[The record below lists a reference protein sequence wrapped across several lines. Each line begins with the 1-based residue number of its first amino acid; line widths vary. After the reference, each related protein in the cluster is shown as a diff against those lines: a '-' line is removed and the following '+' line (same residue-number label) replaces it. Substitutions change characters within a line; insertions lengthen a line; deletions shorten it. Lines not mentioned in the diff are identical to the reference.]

1 MKENTASFKDKFM
14 GVMEKFSK
22 AMVQPLMYLSAAGIL
37 IVVGVLITNKT
48 ISGVLPFLQWGP
60 IQAFGQLIYS
70 AVMGIINN
78 LAVVFAIGIPAA
90 LAKSEKHKAAILGFM
105 TYLMYLICS
114 NQLLTMTG
122 SLAQPDPMLGLYG
135 TGQASILGIQC
146 VDMSVFGGIMLGCI
160 VGYVFN
166 KTSQKRFKG
175 AFQIYSGAN
184 WSLICL
190 VFVAIVF
197 AFVTNYVWP
206 IVQGWILT
214 LGNVI
219 KNTGAFGLFLYGF
232 LERILL
238 PTGLHHLVYTPFQF
252 TDMGGVIQAGENTI
266 AGAYPIVM
274 AEMNMPVEQFSDSI
288 YYMSTGFTK
297 MFGYIGIGTAFIYT
311 AYPENRKKTASM
323 IIPLVVTAC
332 LASITEPIDF
342 MFLFAA
348 PLLYLIHSVIAG
360 VFMALLKQ
368 FGVIALW
375 NSNLLTSIITNIAN
389 ADKTVRMPLMFVLG
403 IVQILVYFFVFSF
416 MIKKFN
422 YHTPGREGEPG
433 QAKVEDAAPAAEP
446 FPSLSVGNVSG
457 GVAALSAAAMADDPF
472 ALEGGGCAMD
482 IIQGL
487 GGKENINSVENCIT
501 RLRVNLKNPDL
512 INEDFINKTQNH
524 GIVRKQNDI
533 QVIYGLQVPDVRRA
547 VEQQLSEL

>member
-297 MFGYIGIGTAFIYT
+297 MFGYIGIGAAFIYT

-457 GVAALSAAAMADDPF
+457 GVAALSAAAVADDPF
-472 ALEGGGCAMD
+472 TLEGGGCAMD